1 MSVLCSPSLTKIIS
15 IVDCCFLILQA
26 QIFFSL
32 SVVGWTQN
40 CMTNDRQLQKPRTSA
55 ANAVQDARAAEVT
68 PHAAVAGVQGGNTTG
83 ALALRRSRRR
93 RGGNLTTTACST
105 APAAFH
111 VARGRNSIDFGPRD
125 LLRGRS
131 LCSKESSTSTC
142 SLSFWTTRDRPW
154 ILHLLNCQ
162 VPHELLLQRQQGID
176 HRSCIYSM
184 VQYLM
189 SYCCKGN
196 GT

>member
-1 MSVLCSPSLTKIIS
+1 
-15 IVDCCFLILQA
+15 
-26 QIFFSL
+26 
-32 SVVGWTQN
+32 
-40 CMTNDRQLQKPRTSA
+40 MTNNRQLQKPRTSA

-93 RGGNLTTTACST
+93 RGGNLTPTACST

-111 VARGRNSIDFGPRD
+111 VAGGRNSIDFGPRD

-131 LCSKESSTSTC
+131 LCSKESTSTC
-142 SLSFWTTRDRPW
+142 SLPIWTTRDRPR
-154 ILHLLNCQ
+154 ISHLLNRQ

-176 HRSCIYSM
+176 HGSCIYSM
-184 VQYLM
+184 VRYLM
-189 SYCCKGN
+189 SYCSKGN